1 MVDNGNTTA
10 NGRPCPQAGYARY
23 FRLPVSFSWL
33 PSRPKNVDFAS
44 GVSALSAIAVL
55 DHQSQWI
62 NNCKKINNSF
72 WAPLTTNNRGAKQ
85 TPMLPDYD

>member
-1 MVDNGNTTA
+1 V
-10 NGRPCPQAGYARY
+10 
-23 FRLPVSFSWL
+23 
-33 PSRPKNVDFAS
+33 
-44 GVSALSAIAVL
+44 VL
-55 DHQSQWI
+55 IWIIQSQWI